1 MHITTNKTTTTRGNC
16 SATVIL
22 SSETLSGAQLT
33 TMELVYP
40 RYIHSE
46 FMTHRAFSRNAQ
58 SSRATPTKILIEEV
72 KSCPVVP
79 TVFYSNQAGMVG
91 GEPLSAERQAE
102 ASLMWRTS
110 AKFAAATAEALLET
124 GAHKQHINRVLE
136 PYLPIKVV
144 VTATEW
150 DNFFDLRLAKD
161 AQPEMQDLALAMQE
175 AQRLMDVQPCADL
188 HLPYLTMDEVRAIS
202 DGHFDEPS
210 YTMQM
215 VSAARCARVSY
226 YKHDGTKPTIEEDL
240 ALAIR
245 LKKSRHM
252 SPFEHT
258 AEDASFINAFY
269 ANFRGWRS
277 LRYEFEQEY

>member
-1 MHITTNKTTTTRGNC
+1 MHITTNNTTTTRGNC
-16 SATVIL
+16 SATVVL
-22 SSETLSGAQLT
+22 CSETLSGARLI

-58 SSRATPTKILIEEV
+58 SSRATPTKILIDEV
-72 KSCPVVP
+72 KSNPIVP
-79 TVFYSNQAGMVG
+79 TTFYANQAGMVG
-91 GEPLSAERQAE
+91 GAPLAPERQAE

-175 AQRLMDVQPCADL
+175 AQRLMDVVPLAAL
-188 HLPYLTMDEVRAIS
+188 HAPYLTDEDKAAIV
-202 DGHFDEPS
+202 DRKFDDPI
-210 YTMQM
+210 YTMQIA
-215 VSAARCARVSY
+215 SAARCARVSY
-226 YKHDGTKPTIEEDL
+226 YKHDGTKPTVEEDIEL
-240 ALAIR
+240 ATR

-258 AEDASFINAFY
+258 AEDASYINAFY
-269 ANFRGWRS
+269 ANFRGWKS
-277 LRYEFEQEY
+277 LRYEFEMEN

>member
-1 MHITTNKTTTTRGNC
+1 MNITTNKTTTTRGNC

-22 SSETLSGAQLT
+22 CSESFTGVRLT

-40 RYIHSE
+40 RYIHAE

-72 KSCPVVP
+72 KTRPVVP
-79 TVFYSNQAGMVG
+79 TVFYANQSGMVG
-91 GEPLSAERQAE
+91 GEPLSDERQAE

-150 DNFFDLRLAKD
+150 DNFFNLRLAKD

-175 AQRLMDVQPCADL
+175 AQRLADVQPCEDL
-188 HLPYLTMDEVRAIS
+188 HLPYVTTEEIRDFTNGR
-202 DGHFDEPS
+202 FDDRI
-210 YTMQM
+210 YTLQM

-226 YKHDGTKPTIEEDL
+226 YKHDGTKPTLEEDI
-240 ALAIR
+240 ALARR
-245 LKKSRHM
+245 LKKSAHLT
-252 SPFEHT
+252 PFEHT
-258 AEDASFINAFY
+258 AEGASVNDIFY
-269 ANFRGWRS
+269 ANFRGWKS
-277 LRYEFEQEY
+277 LRYEFEQEN

>member
-1 MHITTNKTTTTRGNC
+1 MHITTNNTTTTRGNC

-22 SSETLSGAQLT
+22 CSETLSGARLI

-40 RYIHSE
+40 RYIHAE

-58 SSRATPTKILIEEV
+58 SSRATPTKILIDEV
-72 KSCPVVP
+72 KNHPIVP
-79 TVFYSNQAGMVG
+79 TTFYSNQAGMVG
-91 GEPLSAERQAE
+91 GAPLAPERQAE

-144 VTATEW
+144 ATATEW

-175 AQRLMDVQPCADL
+175 AQRLMDVEPSVDV
-188 HLPYLTMDEVRAIS
+188 HLPYVTKDEQRAI
-202 DGHFDEPS
+202 DEAFDEPT
-210 YTMQM
+210 YTKQL

-226 YKHDGTKPTIEEDL
+226 YKHDGSKPTVEEDIEL
-240 ALAIR
+240 ATR

-258 AEDASFINAFY
+258 AEDASYINAFY
-269 ANFRGWRS
+269 ANFRGWKS
-277 LRYEFEQEY
+277 LRYEFEMEN